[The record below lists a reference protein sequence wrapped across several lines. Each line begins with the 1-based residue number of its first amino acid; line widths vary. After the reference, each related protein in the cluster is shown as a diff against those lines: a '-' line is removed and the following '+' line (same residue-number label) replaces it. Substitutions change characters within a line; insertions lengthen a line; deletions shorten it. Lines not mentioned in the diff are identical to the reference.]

1 MNLSDDCDL
10 LYISCQ
16 FAGRTRSFA
25 ALSHEA
31 EYSSGTLCGHLAL
44 TLSAKW
50 LPTDEFSVSA
60 VIGRLCVSQAAAD
73 DPHIRYHHRGNA
85 EYNQVFHCVI
95 SLFDW

>member
-44 TLSAKW
+44 TQGKVVA
-50 LPTDEFSVSA
+50 P
-60 VIGRLCVSQAAAD
+60 
-73 DPHIRYHHRGNA
+73 
-85 EYNQVFHCVI
+85 
-95 SLFDW
+95 

>member
-31 EYSSGTLCGHLAL
+31 EYSSGHTMRTPG
-44 TLSAKW
+44 
-50 LPTDEFSVSA
+50 
-60 VIGRLCVSQAAAD
+60 AD
-73 DPHIRYHHRGNA
+73 TQGKVVAH
-85 EYNQVFHCVI
+85 
-95 SLFDW
+95 